1 MGEYVF
7 LLIITAFILIIM
19 MKFLI
24 LEIYLC
30 YFLFRYLDISRHQA
44 EDILRNDTVPNN
56 TFLVRKQGKNEGHA
70 ISIK

>member
-7 LLIITAFILIIM
+7 LLIITAFILIII
-19 MKFLI
+19 KFLI
-24 LEIYLC
+24 LEIYLY